1 MPIVNIRLSVSN
13 VTPLTY
19 HGISTPSAA
28 AKSSLLMFLPA
39 VLPRR
44 CNPGGDQSAAML
56 AAVKNKPCGWPLFEQ
71 PFLTAPARGGATV
84 CIGRGGGMAPAKQRN
99 AAYSLTPLPTRF
111 LKEAVKVYL
120 YWNDRI
126 QPAGNQQGD
135 YGLVALTEK
144 KGKLVPLTEKK

>member
-111 LKEAVKVYL
+111 LKEANKSPL
-120 YWNDRI
+120 FDDHA
-126 QPAGNQQGD
+126 QAAMPAISSSPRSAVGS
-135 YGLVALTEK
+135 
-144 KGKLVPLTEKK
+144 